1 MVDVLGCG
9 PGSCGFESHLS
20 PFFRKTARME
30 VTIFA
35 LGNKQYSWFIDA
47 VGVHIVSMDRFD
59 SKKECIDNIRQILAI
74 RAIDVIDTTEE
85 KPIIKII
92 SKN

>member
-1 MVDVLGCG
+1 
-9 PGSCGFESHLS
+9 
-20 PFFRKTARME
+20 ME